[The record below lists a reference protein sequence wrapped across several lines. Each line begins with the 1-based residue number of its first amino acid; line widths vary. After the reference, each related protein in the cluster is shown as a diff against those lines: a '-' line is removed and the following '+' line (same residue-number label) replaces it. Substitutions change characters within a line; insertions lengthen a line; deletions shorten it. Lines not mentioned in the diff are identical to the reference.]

1 MKRTGEITSKQ
12 VGVRARQRERERR
25 RERERGR
32 ERRRERKGDRGGDRG
47 RRVVILVKTDFRIN
61 PRASR
66 VKAFCSTPSDKSE
79 IASKAPLNILSG

>member
-1 MKRTGEITSKQ
+1 MREREGIGLKRTGEITSKQ
-12 VGVRARQRERERR
+12 VGVRARQQERERR
-25 RERERGR
+25 IE
-32 ERRRERKGDRGGDRG
+32 RERKGDRGGDRG